1 MYIKKKST
9 LEGKYISCLLN
20 ACPRIPYKSSI
31 ESCIL
36 QEYFGFDFMR
46 NTTVDFTGIGQYST
60 ELFRQEANT
69 IIQKHNTSEVR
80 LDLHVHAR
88 NVNNLCKFFCW
99 VYFD

>member
-1 MYIKKKST
+1 MHVQEYLINQVQ
-9 LEGKYISCLLN
+9 C
-20 ACPRIPYKSSI
+20 I

-80 LDLHVHAR
+80 LDLHVHVHAR

>member
-1 MYIKKKST
+1 MPV
-9 LEGKYISCLLN
+9 LEYL
-20 ACPRIPYKSSI
+20 YKSII

-80 LDLHVHAR
+80 MDLHAR
-88 NVNNLCKFFCW
+88 NVNNL
-99 VYFD
+99 